1 MLPNFIARGRESPV
15 RKTSRVKDT
24 DEADIAKAIRRIETT
39 VSENI
44 HKKTSSTSSLI
55 DITPSVENCKKCS
68 DNRKLLPGNMES
80 SETSNFTHTNTDAN
94 VIKHGLNSEIP
105 ADFERLGQA
114 NFENEGDVMSRADTE
129 GIHPVVKSDD
139 NNNKDDISID
149 SNIRLVNGDLNT
161 ELNAGDPKAD
171 ELEHEATKKAEIEV
185 VVTKQAN
192 EAGKASGSVK
202 DKKTATSSKTKKG
215 AVTADKKGPKPTST
229 SKTATK
235 ATAVDKTTTDTTKK
249 ANPAKTAAAKS
260 GKAAVAA
267 KDSTTKGPAA
277 KTSSTKPNA
286 TKAAPAKT
294 AATKSSGASSTTKT
308 TTTKPAPKPTA
319 TATAKPSAA
328 KAPSAKTTASKPA
341 AKTAKGVDSKVKQGA
356 DSTDG
361 AAISKSTNV
370 TSVKTTTVTT
380 KTSKAESASKKPAGK
395 NDVSKPKATAA
406 TKLPETTATK
416 PTKAPSAAAKSTA
429 TNPAPAKTKT
439 ADASAK
445 KATTDTKK
453 PATASAKPSSAPA
466 KAAKKP
472 AESSKPTSAPAKSNS
487 TSAAPKTGT
496 ATAKSSTTAT
506 KTTTTTKAATT
517 KTTAAASK
525 AAAPKSAPPKSA
537 ASKPAPQKAVPPK
550 SAPAAV
556 KAAKPATKSASTT
569 TTKST
574 SVKPA
579 DKKAADKKPTSPSKS
594 KAEPKKAAASSTKV
608 SSATTDK
615 VAKAKKPA
623 DTKAAKAGKSPTKD
637 SKKAPKDDTKTKKTE
652 SKTEKV
658 EVLDVKTETVAVT
671 ENLTVEA
678 VVSSATE
685 LNEPVS
691 LEDSSKAVLIDPGT
705 VETRVKDEVPE
716 GGEIAADVRNE
727 VVDNELPVTKNEI
740 ANIESCAVERDV
752 EGTDELVAQRTEAEG
767 NIDDLTDISKTDDP
781 AINDNAAIKDG
792 AGINDDVTALGS
804 DVQLRS
810 DHGFEAGE
818 AEEVVASPTRNVR
831 GETFDLEPNEDI
843 QGDKYEEETPKVEER
858 FAEQAE
864 SPEQFTE
871 EQSYQMEDD
880 EARDSESAKFDESKL
895 ISLEEITVKCED
907 GDAREGAVAPTPP
920 ETPVPDSVTPESQA
934 KDSNVDLQLEDEE
947 EFHAR
952 EFNPGDTPAVTP
964 MLDST
969 VMKVPEEAALEG
981 FEVERPEVEDD
992 AERRGDHRQEEH
1004 GQEAGSEVAVSEE
1017 LATEYTKEE
1026 LDTEQGEDLK
1036 QGEHGIQ
1043 AEIELVDSEE
1053 QKIVSTMENFTS
1065 QEKEVSEKEERPRVE
1080 DVSHDYEFQN
1090 ENEIATEEQT
1100 YRVDEISHEDERPID
1115 DALTQP
1121 DRAEEISFE
1130 EESVHKDAFVQDV
1143 DSDLQEDTLKD
1154 ESAKEINED
1163 TLKAVDHLATDED
1176 SHELIATTVTETFK
1190 KPENSDMKDF
1200 EKSMAEDSH
1209 DVIEDKSS
1217 HTRAD
1222 VEADEGGISS
1232 ESSPSAAYDT
1242 DHQPAIFSQEV
1253 EIHELAGSMDENTE
1267 DFDGRNR
1274 DDFIQ
1279 DEQSNEILVPM
1290 ATVEEVSPSEERPE
1304 EHDSPVKSSHMF
1316 KEDQAA
1322 FDQDDYRAASPVAD
1336 ECDENTEEDFAYG
1349 IGHRGTE
1356 ELMQR
1361 GYIEDDLIEDNEARQ
1376 QYRNEEEAA
1385 SQSQE
1390 RNKAEDQ
1397 SARHFGD
1404 YEREDE
1410 RDIAQTDVLVNK
1422 ENVDEQQDVYNAGQ
1436 GIETNATAAPDED
1449 NFNAIPAQQ
1458 NNVPESITQHDE
1470 RTDSISVQQDDLFDE
1485 ITVQRENIVE
1495 SQPEATSVQ
1504 QDDLFDEITV
1514 QRENIVESQPEAT
1527 SVQQDDLFDEITVQ
1541 RENIVESQPEA
1552 ASVQQDD
1559 LFDEITVQRE
1569 NIVESQPEE
1578 TSVQQDELFD
1588 EITVQ
1593 HENIAQSQPDNLFD
1607 TYDEKENEQTAESDF
1622 VHDSVNSASVV
1633 NPEPYEG
1640 QNEMMHPELGL
1651 EEQDH
1656 DDGNN
1661 VRADADFHA
1670 QGSTTQSDDAERL
1683 STKYDIEKPEELE
1696 LESQFAVSQ
1705 HADDAY
1711 TPVSDLPEGLTSP
1724 FAQISFDQYPEGK
1737 EGTNNYEDIE
1747 VEAGADEDAEFDS
1760 DVMERAKESLRVAKS
1775 LDDSYEDEQKQTDT
1789 QQANIEELDAQD
1801 ARETPVVVPQ
1811 VISSPCISS
1820 ESEDSDSDEEK
1831 DQLEVIAARE
1841 STVEAVAG
1849 KDQCKIRFVT

>member
-44 HKKTSSTSSLI
+44 LKKTSSTSSLI

-68 DNRKLLPGNMES
+68 DNRKLSPGNMES
-80 SETSNFTHTNTDAN
+80 SETNNFTHTNSDAN
-94 VIKHGLNSEIP
+94 VIKHGFNSEIP
-105 ADFERLGQA
+105 ADFESSGQA
-114 NFENEGDVMSRADTE
+114 NCESEGDVMSRADTQ

-139 NNNKDDISID
+139 NNNKDDTTID
-149 SNIRLVNGDLNT
+149 SNLRLVNGDVNT
-161 ELNAGDPKAD
+161 ELNAGDQKND
-171 ELEHEATKKAEIEV
+171 KLDHEATKKAEIEV
-185 VVTKQAN
+185 VVTKQAK

-202 DKKTATSSKTKKG
+202 EKKAATSSKTKNG
-215 AVTADKKGPKPTST
+215 TVTADKKGPKTTST

-235 ATAVDKTTTDTTKK
+235 ATTVDKKTTDTTKK
-249 ANPAKTAAAKS
+249 ANPAKTAAAKG

-267 KDSTTKGPAA
+267 KDSTTKGPTA

-286 TKAAPAKT
+286 TKATTAKT
-294 AATKSSGASSTTKT
+294 AATKSSGASSAAKT
-308 TTTKPAPKPTA
+308 TTTKPAPKQTA
-319 TATAKPSAA
+319 TATAKPPAA
-328 KAPSAKTTASKPA
+328 KAPNTKATASKPA

-370 TSVKTTTVTT
+370 TSVKSTTVTT
-380 KTSKAESASKKPAGK
+380 KTSKGESASKKPTGK
-395 NDVSKPKATAA
+395 NDVSKPKSIAA
-406 TKLPETTATK
+406 TKQPETTATK
-416 PTKAPSAAAKSTA
+416 ATKATSAAAKSTSTSPA
-429 TNPAPAKTKT
+429 TAKTKPG
-439 ADASAK
+439 DSSAK
-445 KATTDTKK
+445 KATADTKK

-472 AESSKPTSAPAKSNS
+472 AESSKPMSAPAKSNS

-496 ATAKSSTTAT
+496 ATAKSTTTAT

-537 ASKPAPQKAVPPK
+537 ASKPAPQKAAAPK

-569 TTKST
+569 TTKSA
-574 SVKPA
+574 SMKPA
-579 DKKAADKKPTSPSKS
+579 DKKAADKKPASPSKG
-594 KAEPKKAAASSTKV
+594 KAEAKKAAASSAKE
-608 SSATTDK
+608 SNATTDK
-615 VAKAKKPA
+615 APKAKKSA

-637 SKKAPKDDTKTKKTE
+637 SKKAQKDDTKAKKTE
-652 SKTEKV
+652 NKKEKV
-658 EVLDVKTETVAVT
+658 EVVDVKTETVAVT
-671 ENLTVEA
+671 ENITVQAA
-678 VVSSATE
+678 VPSATE

-691 LEDSSKAVLIDPGT
+691 LEDSSEAVLVDTGT

-716 GGEIAADVRNE
+716 GSEIATDVRNE
-727 VVDNELPVTKNEI
+727 VVDNELPVTKSEI
-740 ANIESCAVERDV
+740 VNVECCAVEEDV
-752 EGTDELVAQRTEAEG
+752 EGAVEFVVQQTEAER
-767 NIDDLTDISKTDDP
+767 NIDNRTDISKTDD
-781 AINDNAAIKDG
+781 AAVTDNAAIKDG
-792 AGINDDVTALGS
+792 ADINDDVTVLGS

-810 DHGFEAGE
+810 DHSYGFEAGE

-831 GETFDLEPNEDI
+831 GETFDLELNEGT
-843 QGDKYEEETPKVEER
+843 QGDRYEKETSKVEER
-858 FAEQAE
+858 FEEQAE
-864 SPEQFTE
+864 MPEHFTE
-871 EQSYQMEDD
+871 EQSYQMED
-880 EARDSESAKFDESKL
+880 EESRYSESAKFDESKL

-947 EFHAR
+947 EFRAR
-952 EFNPGDTPAVTP
+952 EFHPGDTPAVTP
-964 MLDST
+964 MVDST
-969 VMKVPEEAALEG
+969 IIKAPEEAAPEG
-981 FEVERPEVEDD
+981 FEVELPEVEDD
-992 AERRGDHRQEEH
+992 AERRGDHRQEEQ
-1004 GQEAGSEVAVSEE
+1004 GQEAGSEVAASEE
-1017 LATEYTKEE
+1017 LATERTKEE
-1026 LDTEQGEDLK
+1026 LDTEQREDLK
-1036 QGEHGIQ
+1036 QGEYGIQ

-1053 QKIVSTMENFTS
+1053 HKIVSTMEDLKS
-1065 QEKEVSEKEERPRVE
+1065 QEIEVNEEEERPRVE
-1080 DVSHDYEFQN
+1080 DVSHDDEFQN

-1100 YRVDEISHEDERPID
+1100 YRVDEISHEDERPMD

-1121 DRAEEISFE
+1121 NRAEEISYE
-1130 EESVHKDAFVQDV
+1130 EESVRKDAFVQDV
-1143 DSDLQEDTLKD
+1143 DSDLQEDTLKNG
-1154 ESAKEINED
+1154 SAEEINED
-1163 TLKAVDHLATDED
+1163 TLKSVDHLATDED
-1176 SHELIATTVTETFK
+1176 NHEHVAATVTETFME
-1190 KPENSDMKDF
+1190 PENSDTKDF

-1217 HTRAD
+1217 HTRDDA
-1222 VEADEGGISS
+1222 EADERGISS
-1232 ESSPSAAYDT
+1232 ESPRSVEYDT
-1242 DHQPAIFSQEV
+1242 DHQQAIFSQEV

-1274 DDFIQ
+1274 NDFIQ
-1279 DEQSNEILVPM
+1279 DEQSHDILVPM

-1304 EHDSPVKSSHMF
+1304 ERDISVKSSHMCE
-1316 KEDQAA
+1316 EDQAA
-1322 FDQDDYRAASPVAD
+1322 FDQEDYPAASPLSD

-1361 GYIEDDLIEDNEARQ
+1361 GYIEDDLMEDNEARQ
-1376 QYRNEEEAA
+1376 PYRNEEEAA
-1385 SQSQE
+1385 SQNQE
-1390 RNKAEDQ
+1390 KNEAEGQ
-1397 SARHFGD
+1397 SARNFRD
-1404 YEREDE
+1404 FDREDE
-1410 RDIAQTDVLVNK
+1410 RDMAQTDALVNK
-1422 ENVDEQQDVYNAGQ
+1422 ENVHEHQDVYSAEQ
-1436 GIETNATAAPDED
+1436 GIETDATAAPDED

-1458 NNVPESITQHDE
+1458 DDVPESIAQHDE
-1470 RTDSISVQQDDLFDE
+1470 PVDSISVQRDDLFDE
-1485 ITVQRENIVE
+1485 ITVQHENIVE

-1504 QDDLFDEITV
+1504 QDELFDEITV
-1514 QRENIVESQPEAT
+1514 QYESIVESQPEAT
-1527 SVQQDDLFDEITVQ
+1527 SVQQDGFFDEITVR

-1552 ASVQQDD
+1552 
-1559 LFDEITVQRE
+1559 
-1569 NIVESQPEE
+1569 

-1593 HENIAQSQPDNLFD
+1593 HENIVHSQPDNSFD
-1607 TYDEKENEQTAESDF
+1607 MHDEKENEQTAESDLL
-1622 VHDSVNSASVV
+1622 HDSVNNAGVI
-1633 NPEPYEG
+1633 EPKPSFGAYEG

-1656 DDGNN
+1656 DDRDN
-1661 VRADADFHA
+1661 VRADAEFDA
-1670 QGSTTQSDDAERL
+1670 QGSTTTRSDDGEGFG
-1683 STKYDIEKPEELE
+1683 TEYDIEKPNELE
-1696 LESQFAVSQ
+1696 LENQFAVSQ
-1705 HADDAY
+1705 QADDVY

-1724 FAQISFDQYPEGK
+1724 FAQISFDQYPESK
-1737 EGTNNYEDIE
+1737 QGTNDYENNEIE
-1747 VEAGADEDAEFDS
+1747 AAADEDAEFDS

-1775 LDDSYEDEQKQTDT
+1775 LDESYEDEQKQTDM
-1789 QQANIEELDAQD
+1789 QHANIEELDAQD

-1831 DQLEVIAARE
+1831 DQLEVIEARE

-1849 KDQCKIRFVT
+1849 KNQCKIRFVT